1 VLQAVK
7 DRDIPLLQKLLIK
20 GGKSGKT
27 SKFINDSILI
37 LIKKKYTR
45 PQKSINVRFFRE
57 KAHQN
62 ISNCKHIQ
70 NIPHKYFKNIT

>member
-1 VLQAVK
+1 MGKDQDVLQAVK

-37 LIKKKYTR
+37 LIKIHMPLKKTR
-45 PQKSINVRFFRE
+45 VV
-57 KAHQN
+57 
-62 ISNCKHIQ
+62 
-70 NIPHKYFKNIT
+70 TL

>member
-1 VLQAVK
+1 MGKDQDVLQAVK

-45 PQKSINVRFFRE
+45 PHTVSIRKVELSPFNLFTGV
-57 KAHQN
+57 A
-62 ISNCKHIQ
+62 
-70 NIPHKYFKNIT
+70 

>member
-1 VLQAVK
+1 MGKDQDVLQAVK

-37 LIKKKYTR
+37 LIKKIHQTTHCLYK
-45 PQKSINVRFFRE
+45 KSRVV
-57 KAHQN
+57 
-62 ISNCKHIQ
+62 
-70 NIPHKYFKNIT
+70 TL

>member
-1 VLQAVK
+1 MGKDQDVLQAVK

-45 PQKSINVRFFRE
+45 PHSLYKKSRVV
-57 KAHQN
+57 
-62 ISNCKHIQ
+62 
-70 NIPHKYFKNIT
+70 TL

>member
-1 VLQAVK
+1 MGKDQDVLQAVK

-37 LIKKKYTR
+37 LIKKYTR
-45 PQKSINVRFFRE
+45 PHTVSIRKVELSPFNLFTGV
-57 KAHQN
+57 A
-62 ISNCKHIQ
+62 
-70 NIPHKYFKNIT
+70 

>member
-1 VLQAVK
+1 MGKDQDVLQAVK

-37 LIKKKYTR
+37 LIKKKNT
-45 PQKSINVRFFRE
+45 PDHTLSL
-57 KAHQN
+57 
-62 ISNCKHIQ
+62 
-70 NIPHKYFKNIT
+70 